1 MRRSAKSGDGR
12 GGHGDS
18 KYGEVGQVARA
29 SALGPG
35 NQDPRGDDRK
45 IPVRIL
51 K

>member
-1 MRRSAKSGDGR
+1 M
-12 GGHGDS
+12 
-18 KYGEVGQVARA
+18 VTVNMAR
-29 SALGPG
+29 LVKLPGPVTGPG